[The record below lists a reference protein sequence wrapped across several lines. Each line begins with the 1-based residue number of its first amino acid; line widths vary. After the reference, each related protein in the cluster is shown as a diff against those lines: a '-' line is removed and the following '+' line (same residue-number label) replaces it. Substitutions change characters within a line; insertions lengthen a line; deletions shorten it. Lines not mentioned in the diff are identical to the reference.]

1 MATKIGRIDRG
12 ERPTV
17 SQGHPDETRPYD
29 GRVRQNLFNTEHIVP
44 SRRYKDNYDKI
55 NWDKEGEDPLD

>member
-17 SQGHPDETRPYD
+17 SRGHPDETRPYS
-29 GRVRQNLFNTEHIVP
+29 GRIKQNLYNRDHLIP
-44 SRRYKDNYDKI
+44 SEKYKKNYDRIKW
-55 NWDKEGEDPLD
+55 NDDLEEDS